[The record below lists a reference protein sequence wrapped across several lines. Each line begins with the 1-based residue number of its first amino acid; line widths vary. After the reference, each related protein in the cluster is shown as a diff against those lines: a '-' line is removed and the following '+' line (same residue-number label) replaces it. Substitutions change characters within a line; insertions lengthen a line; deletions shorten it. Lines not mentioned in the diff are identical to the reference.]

1 MLYLWRKWSKR
12 WTWSRA
18 GGRRRVAAA
27 VAAGS
32 IVAAGMSA
40 VLAGL
45 ASPSAWAGTVTVQ
58 RGQTLTEIAAELHT
72 TVAALMT
79 ANQLQNPNRILAGQR
94 LEVPSPTAESGN
106 ASTTVVVQRGQT
118 LFAIAARFGVSVSAL
133 AAANGISNP
142 NHVLSGTRLV
152 VPQGASGMALADDAT
167 PIAGTD
173 VAVGGLPTQLA
184 DNPSRLTLEPD
195 FASAAATYGVSLPL
209 LEALCWWESGWQVA
223 IVSPDGAVGVCQVE
237 PATAAF
243 VDQFLVDTDLNPS
256 TAAQNIDLGAAYLA
270 SLLRQ
275 TAGNVS
281 EALAGYYQG
290 LASVRQQG
298 MSAPTDT
305 YVEGVEAYA
314 SIFAR

>member
-1 MLYLWRKWSKR
+1 MLWLWRKWSKR

-27 VAAGS
+27 AAAGS
-32 IVAAGMSA
+32 IVAAAMSA
-40 VLAGL
+40 ALAGL

-133 AAANGISNP
+133 AAANGITSP
-142 NHVLSGTRLV
+142 NRVLAGSRLV
-152 VPQGASGMALADDAT
+152 VPQGASGMALADDTT
-167 PIAGTD
+167 PIVGTN
-173 VAVGGLPTQLA
+173 VAVGGLPTELA

-209 LEALCWWESGWQVA
+209 LEALCWWESGWQLA
-223 IVSPDGAVGVCQVE
+223 IVSPDGAMGVCQVE

-243 VDQFLVDTDLNPS
+243 VDQFLVDSDLNPS

-275 TAGNVS
+275 TGGNVS
-281 EALAGYYQG
+281 EALAAYYQG
-290 LASVRQQG
+290 SASVRQQG
-298 MSAPTDT
+298 MLPATDT